1 MTDIRIMTD
10 LLVIFAISIG
20 VVFVF
25 HKFRLPSVVG
35 FLTAGILMV
44 PHGLNTAAD
53 SPSLDCHRSMP

>member
-1 MTDIRIMTD
+1 MTD

-20 VVFVF
+20 VVF